1 MLPDNIQPKSRVL
14 LADDHPVFRQG
25 IRSQLERERDIEVV
39 AEAPD
44 GEEAVKLAAEF
55 KPDVVVMD
63 IGMPKLNG
71 LEATRRVKAEN
82 PDIAVLVLTIY
93 DDEDYI
99 LGLLEAGVAGYLL
112 KTAHPAEIVQAIRAV
127 RHGECVL
134 NPAVTQRLL
143 TKAIERRSKPIR
155 LDSLEELS
163 YREVQVLELAAEG
176 ITNKQIADEMGI
188 SVRTVKGHLAS
199 IFAKMK
205 VASRTEAVLTAL
217 KRGWILLKDVDSGGG

>member
-1 MLPDNIQPKSRVL
+1 MRNNIRSKITVL
-14 LADDHPVFRQG
+14 LADDHPLLRQG
-25 IRSQLERERDIEVV
+25 IRSQLERQRDIEVV
-39 AEAPD
+39 AEAAD
-44 GEEAVKLAAEF
+44 GEEAVRLAAEF

-71 LEATRRVKAEN
+71 LEATRQLKAEN

-93 DDEDYI
+93 DDEEYI
-99 LGLLEAGVAGYLL
+99 LGLLEAGAAGYLL
-112 KTAHPAEIVQAIRAV
+112 KTADPAEIVQDIRAV
-127 RHGECVL
+127 RYGECVL
-134 NPAVTQRLL
+134 NPTVTRRLL
-143 TKAIERRSKPIR
+143 TKALERRSKPIR

-163 YREVQVLELAAEG
+163 YREVQVLELAAGG

-217 KRGWILLKDVDSGGG
+217 KRGWILLEDVDSGGG